1 VRRRLRGELREH
13 LASHD
18 VARVIYG
25 SIIGL
30 ALVLALEDHPPPPWR
45 TALLLIAGAV
55 AVGLAEVY
63 SEAVSTW
70 AQQRRLLNPRD
81 TSRLAREGLV
91 VVFGAG
97 FPAIFFA
104 LAAAGAI
111 ESDTAF
117 TLSKWSGL
125 GLISLYGFLASRL
138 AGAGHGRAILHA
150 GAAGTI
156 AGVLIAVK
164 ALLH

>member
-1 VRRRLRGELREH
+1 M
-13 LASHD
+13 
-18 VARVIYG
+18 ARVIYG

-30 ALVLALEDHPPPPWR
+30 ALVLALEEHPPSAGT
-45 TALLLIAGAV
+45 TALLLTAGAV
-55 AVGLAEVY
+55 AIGLAEAY
-63 SEAVSTW
+63 SEAVATW
-70 AQQRRLLNPRD
+70 AQKRRPLNRGDTRRLAEE
-81 TSRLAREGLV
+81 SVA

-97 FPAIFFA
+97 FPAAFFV

-111 ESDTAF
+111 ETDTAF

-125 GLISLYGFLASRL
+125 GLICAYGFLASKL

-150 GAAGTI
+150 SAAGTI